1 MTYKPK
7 CEIALQVLEDISKR
21 SELMRV
27 KHGQTF
33 DKVDKDIEQWLSEA
47 YEEQI
52 DNLMYMRKA
61 LDRLK
66 RRK

>member
-1 MTYKPK
+1 MTYKAK
-7 CEIALQVLEDISKR
+7 CKTAQQVLQDISKR

-27 KHGQTF
+27 KHKSTF
-33 DKVDKDIEQWLSEA
+33 DKVDKDLESWLEEA

-61 LDRLK
+61 LNRLK